1 MRHVRAVLMGI
12 ATLLTVVSAI
22 DVPVATRYLTTE
34 VTTLAQSEAVTLV
47 GYLCGQAKGDNI
59 NVTMVLNNNP
69 KWYVDFGVVYYYV
82 VDSANKT
89 EKDALCTNMNQGKPG
104 PLCVVSSW
112 PSAGDLY
119 IKGKANLVGA
129 VSLTVDAERTR
140 KVGQRNPAVKQ
151 SAVEPL
157 PRRLPGQKPM
167 RATDQTIYL
176 AEFITL
182 TAFHTLPRLQEAHL
196 SFNFCPTPAIGSQ
209 YTITSTV
216 TGREGEGTW
225 AQYLCDQLPCDL
237 SHPGNIIADSRK
249 QLSSNTV
256 VTPCGRWTQMY
267 ALIVCLGGPY
277 DPKTGASVGEFQF
290 QFSAY
295 ATKC

>member
-34 VTTLAQSEAVTLV
+34 VTTLAQGEAVTLV

-59 NVTMVLNNNP
+59 NVTVVLNNNP
-69 KWYVDFGVVYYYV
+69 TWFVDIGVVYYYV

-89 EKDALCTNMNQGKPG
+89 EKDALCTNMYQGKPG
-104 PLCVVSSW
+104 PLCVVNSW

-119 IKGKANLVGA
+119 IKGKANLVEA

-140 KVGQRNPAVKQ
+140 KVGKRNPTVKQ

-157 PRRLPGQKPM
+157 PRGLPGQKPM
-167 RATDQTIYL
+167 GATDQTIYL
-176 AEFITL
+176 TEFITL

-209 YTITSTV
+209 YTITGTAS
-216 TGREGEGTW
+216 GREGESTW

-237 SHPGNIIADSRK
+237 SHPLNIVAADGK
-249 QLSSNTV
+249 QLPSNTV
-256 VTPCGRWTQMY
+256 VTHSSRWTQMY
-267 ALIVCLGGPY
+267 ALIVCWGGPY
-277 DPKTGASVGEFQF
+277 DPKTKAYVGEF

-295 ATKC
+295 ATKV